1 MRVSCSYQQVFKRLQ
16 KISCMP
22 ATDRVSQ
29 RQQLRV
35 SSGVQ
40 SVIAR
45 IGVERLLPGGWEWM
59 CGCSSDDD
67 FFSLSLSL
75 GHLVVGGGRRL
86 VQTTNEAGMR
96 AHFFRDRACHDL
108 WYRHGDNISDQ

>member
-1 MRVSCSYQQVFKRLQ
+1 
-16 KISCMP
+16 
-22 ATDRVSQ
+22 
-29 RQQLRV
+29 
-35 SSGVQ
+35 
-40 SVIAR
+40 
-45 IGVERLLPGGWEWM
+45 M

-75 GHLVVGGGRRL
+75 GHLVVGGERRL